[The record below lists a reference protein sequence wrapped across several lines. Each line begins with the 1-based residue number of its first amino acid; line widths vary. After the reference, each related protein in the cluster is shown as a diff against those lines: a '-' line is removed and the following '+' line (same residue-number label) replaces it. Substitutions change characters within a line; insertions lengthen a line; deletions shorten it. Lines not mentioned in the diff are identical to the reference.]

1 MGRYTFKNFF
11 ENLKFNTAGRKNC
24 TGRGP
29 VRPPLSSSPA
39 IVDQLQLSML
49 PKGLNFYIS
58 MLQSCISINQL
69 RQLHAQILK
78 THLSHNLFLLTRVA
92 HTYLKFGY
100 PTVGQTFITTII
112 KNPPLFLYNETIKC
126 YAKRGCYRE
135 SIDLYYH
142 MVGKGYKPNAFTF
155 TFVLPACAG
164 LKSVTDGRRV
174 HDDVMLFG
182 CECNEFVATALIDFY
197 GKCGELGVARQVFD
211 EMPVKKTASF
221 NALMAGMVLDEKFDG
236 VLLLFNEMNK
246 MGIEADA
253 MTMVSV
259 LQSCAHLGALQQGRW
274 AHEHVIRARMGV
286 NVYLGAALINMY
298 ARCGS
303 IDEARQVFDKMPQ
316 RDIVTWTAIICGYG
330 MHGLAHLSEYLFVQM
345 VSSGLKPDAVTFVG
359 VLAGFSH
366 NGMVEKG
373 WYYFN
378 KMSNEF
384 GVKPALEHYS
394 CMVDM
399 LGRAGRL
406 KEAEELIRNMYVQ
419 PDSKIWGGLLNACKI
434 HKNYKMAERVVPE
447 ILKLD
452 PTNAGWHVLMSN
464 IYATSRKWDQ
474 VAKTRRNMKEKKLEK
489 SPGWSSIEVAGQIH
503 TFLAFDQSHDLSKEI
518 YEYLKDVKQKMRA
531 EGYVPELDV
540 VFEKV
545 DDRKTKEEI
554 LFYHSERLAIAFGIL
569 STANGDVLRVMK
581 NLRVCV
587 DCHNVIKFIS
597 RIACREMIVRDVKRF
612 HHFKDGVCSCGD
624 FW

>member
-1 MGRYTFKNFF
+1 MK
-11 ENLKFNTAGRKNC
+11 
-24 TGRGP
+24 
-29 VRPPLSSSPA
+29 
-39 IVDQLQLSML
+39 
-49 PKGLNFYIS
+49 PKGLTFYIS
-58 MLQSCISINQL
+58 KLQTCASTRQL
-69 RQLHAQILK
+69 LQLHAQIIT
-78 THLSHNLFLLTRVA
+78 THVSDSVFLLTRLA
-92 HTYLKFGY
+92 HAYLKFGY
-100 PTVGQTFITTII
+100 PTVGQRFITRII
-112 KNPPLFLYNETIKC
+112 KNPPLFLWNETIKC
-126 YAKRGCYRE
+126 YAKNGCYRE

-142 MVGKGYKPNAFTF
+142 MVRSGHKPNAFTF

-164 LKSVTDGRRV
+164 LKSVSDGRRV
-174 HDDVMLFG
+174 HDDILLFG
-182 CECNEFVATALIDFY
+182 YEYNEFVITALIDLY
-197 GKCGELGVARQVFD
+197 GKCGELGFARQLFD
-211 EMPVKKTASF
+211 EMLVKKTASC
-221 NALMAGMVLDEKFDG
+221 NALMAGFVLDDRFDDA
-236 VLLLFNEMNK
+236 LSLFNEMNK
-246 MGIEADA
+246 LGTKADT
-253 MTMVSV
+253 MTIVSV
-259 LQSCAHLGALQQGRW
+259 LQSCASLGGLQQGRW
-274 AHEHVIRARMGV
+274 AHDHVIRTRMGI
-286 NVYLGAALINMY
+286 NVYVGAALINMY

-303 IDEARQVFDKMPQ
+303 IEEARQVFDKMPQ
-316 RDIVTWTAIICGYG
+316 KDIVTWTAIICGYG
-330 MHGLAHLSEYLFVQM
+330 MHGLAHLSESLFLQM

-373 WYYFN
+373 WYWFN

-384 GVKPALEHYS
+384 GVKPVLEHYS

-406 KEAEELIRNMYVQ
+406 KQAEELIRNMYVK

-464 IYATSRKWDQ
+464 IYATSGKWDQ
-474 VAKTRRNMKEKKLEK
+474 VAKMRRDMKEKKLEK
-489 SPGWSSIEVAGQIH
+489 PPGWSSIEVAGQIH
-503 TFLAFDQSHDLSKEI
+503 TFLAFDQSHKMSKAI
-518 YEYLKDVKQKMRA
+518 YRYLEDIKEKMRA
-531 EGYVPELDV
+531 EGYVPESSV

-545 DDRKTKEEI
+545 DEETKEEM

-569 STANGDVLRVMK
+569 STSNGNVLRVMK

-597 RIACREMIVRDVKRF
+597 RITYREIIVRDAKRF

-624 FW
+624 YW

>member
-1 MGRYTFKNFF
+1 
-11 ENLKFNTAGRKNC
+11 
-24 TGRGP
+24 
-29 VRPPLSSSPA
+29 
-39 IVDQLQLSML
+39 ML

-69 RQLHAQILK
+69 HQLHAQILK

-126 YAKRGCYRE
+126 YAKRGCYRD
-135 SIDLYYH
+135 SINLYYH

-197 GKCGELGVARQVFD
+197 GKCRELGVARQVFD
-211 EMPVKKTASF
+211 KMPVMKTASF
-221 NALMAGMVLDEKFDG
+221 NALMAGMVLDEKFDD

-246 MGIEADA
+246 MGIVADA

-259 LQSCAHLGALQQGRW
+259 LQSCAYLGALQQGRW
-274 AHEHVIRARMGV
+274 AHERVIRTRMGV

-330 MHGLAHLSEYLFVQM
+330 MHGLAHLSESLFVQM
-345 VSSGLKPDAVTFVG
+345 VSNGLKPDAVTFVG

-373 WYYFN
+373 RYYFN

-384 GVKPALEHYS
+384 GVKPSLEHYS

-464 IYATSRKWDQ
+464 IYATSGKWDQ

-489 SPGWSSIEVAGQIH
+489 SPGWSSIELAGQIH

-518 YEYLKDVKQKMRA
+518 YEYLKDIKQKMRA
-531 EGYVPELDV
+531 EGYVPELDA

-545 DDRKTKEEI
+545 DDRETKEEM

-569 STANGDVLRVMK
+569 STSNGDVLRVMK

-597 RIACREMIVRDVKRF
+597 RITCREIVVRDVKRF